1 MSKMYLPSDLI
12 NSSYNYEYTNDYIV
26 VHKYTNR
33 HQDQWGNWSSDCVR
47 VYPNFDYNV
56 SKVYSCSESF
66 TTYLTKEDFT
76 SDFYYRIDIFKHTY
90 FSFLY
95 TLLNKCTK
103 HNTNNIIILKIN
115 NNFI

>member
-56 SKVYSCSESF
+56 S
-66 TTYLTKEDFT
+66 
-76 SDFYYRIDIFKHTY
+76 
-90 FSFLY
+90 
-95 TLLNKCTK
+95 N
-103 HNTNNIIILKIN
+103 
-115 NNFI
+115 

>member
-1 MSKMYLPSDLI
+1 MYLPSDLI

-76 SDFYYRIDIFKHTY
+76 SDFFYRIDIVSILLIFMIL
-90 FSFLY
+90 SFVIVIVPY
-95 TLLNKCTK
+95 K
-103 HNTNNIIILKIN
+103 IIKKLFGGRI
-115 NNFI
+115 

>member
-66 TTYLTKEDFT
+66 TAYLTKEDFT
-76 SDFYYRIDIFKHTY
+76 SDFYYRIDIVSILFI
-90 FSFLY
+90 FMILSFVIVIVPY
-95 TLLNKCTK
+95 K
-103 HNTNNIIILKIN
+103 IIKKLFGGRI
-115 NNFI
+115 

>member
-12 NSSYNYEYTNDYIV
+12 SNSYNYEYTNDYIV

-56 SKVYSCSESF
+56 SNVYSCSENF

-76 SDFYYRIDIFKHTY
+76 SDFYYRVDIVNI
-90 FSFLY
+90 
-95 TLLNKCTK
+95 LLIFMILSIVIVIVPYK
-103 HNTNNIIILKIN
+103 IIKKLFGGRI
-115 NNFI
+115 